1 MSSSQAS
8 NDSQQDQD
16 PSQTSQTS
24 DGAQQNQDS
33 TPKQASF
40 KLPTVFRTKARVQAL
55 SEKDQEG
62 IATLGIQEV
71 LRSDFDSSGTFSEAS
86 MSSVEAKRGFDL
98 SWYKRNHFS
107 LYVDIKMDP
116 IDIFASGDDFIFA
129 QDVIEANIQQS
140 FESEM
145 SKIAIL
151 NRCFVTLKATS
162 SRQAEKFL
170 NIPLKVAMRV
180 EGRGTAKE
188 ITLEACPPQSD
199 SANAPTKETMKTEM
213 LKLQAKFPVVYRE
226 SYKRKDTIPRFWCCS
241 LHEHN
246 PFDEV
251 ICLSI
256 DFQIHFNEE
265 KVHKNQL
272 IAWEI
277 IHKWMKDNHNFDMD
291 DESKYEQ
298 KLVASRQFTAQIAH
312 RVTQPRFYISFTADS
327 MEELSSMC
335 YVLGMLHGR
344 TIRLTAK
351 EAPSCNHGFDFRFY
365 CTLFDPSIK
374 AARPNSLKPTIE
386 KVLQDIT
393 PKTDSNSMLKSFML
407 SHNPP
412 KGTPLTID
420 WLKSHP
426 DLSILSDIEK
436 LVSNLIE
443 EGVLKTHPVHP
454 NILTFTAKH
463 KPWNELKL
471 HFQDQSVAT
480 IQHKD
485 NGIWIDSSF
494 GLPHEQKVMNYKCFS
509 IHVALAYSAIS
520 RSELS
525 AWHLEEYMQYRYNH
539 FRTLLH
545 HLQANPAAMR
555 LFVKQH
561 ESMLRQGNNSQI
573 DPDHIANPA
582 FWSSLFRLG

>member
-1 MSSSQAS
+1 
-8 NDSQQDQD
+8 
-16 PSQTSQTS
+16 
-24 DGAQQNQDS
+24 
-33 TPKQASF
+33 
-40 KLPTVFRTKARVQAL
+40 
-55 SEKDQEG
+55 
-62 IATLGIQEV
+62 
-71 LRSDFDSSGTFSEAS
+71 
-86 MSSVEAKRGFDL
+86 VEAKRGFDL

-277 IHKWMKDNHNFDMD
+277 IHKWMKDNHNFDMMNLNMNK
-291 DESKYEQ
+291 SWS
-298 KLVASRQFTAQIAH
+298 L
-312 RVTQPRFYISFTADS
+312 AD
-327 MEELSSMC
+327 
-335 YVLGMLHGR
+335 
-344 TIRLTAK
+344 
-351 EAPSCNHGFDFRFY
+351 N
-365 CTLFDPSIK
+365 
-374 AARPNSLKPTIE
+374 
-386 KVLQDIT
+386 LQ
-393 PKTDSNSMLKSFML
+393 
-407 SHNPP
+407 
-412 KGTPLTID
+412 
-420 WLKSHP
+420 
-426 DLSILSDIEK
+426 
-436 LVSNLIE
+436 
-443 EGVLKTHPVHP
+443 
-454 NILTFTAKH
+454 
-463 KPWNELKL
+463 LKL
-471 HFQDQSVAT
+471 LIVSLNLGSTSALLP
-480 IQHKD
+480 IQWK
-485 NGIWIDSSF
+485 SS
-494 GLPHEQKVMNYKCFS
+494 PVC
-509 IHVALAYSAIS
+509 
-520 RSELS
+520 
-525 AWHLEEYMQYRYNH
+525 
-539 FRTLLH
+539 
-545 HLQANPAAMR
+545 AMSWACYTAEPY
-555 LFVKQH
+555 V
-561 ESMLRQGNNSQI
+561 
-573 DPDHIANPA
+573 
-582 FWSSLFRLG
+582 